1 MKMPDFMFDIE
12 QIRIAWKIRHAK
24 KIEHIRKIKEQEGY
38 KFFVYQTGD
47 YERYKVYFR
56 HIESARAW
64 IKKHG
69 KWMPSEHIYDLNE
82 NVVEN
87 GNKTQKI

>member
-1 MKMPDFMFDIE
+1 MFDIE
-12 QIRIAWKIRHAK
+12 KIRAEWKMRHAK
-24 KIEHIRKIKEQEGY
+24 KIEHIRKLKEQAGY
-38 KFFVYQTGD
+38 KFYVYQVGD
-47 YERYKVYFR
+47 RENYKVYFR

-69 KWMPSEHIYDLNE
+69 KFMPSEHIYDLNE

-87 GNKTQKI
+87 GNEIKKV